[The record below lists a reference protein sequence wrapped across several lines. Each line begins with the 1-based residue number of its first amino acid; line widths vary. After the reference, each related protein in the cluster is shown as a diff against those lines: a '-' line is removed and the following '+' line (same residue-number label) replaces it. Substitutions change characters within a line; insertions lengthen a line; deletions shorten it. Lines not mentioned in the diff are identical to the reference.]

1 MNVQI
6 LMDAVVGLDADDAL
20 PLRMPEQD
28 WETLSRYLSVRFLKD
43 GDMLIREGEADRE
56 LYFLEQG
63 GLNVTIKGN
72 QVAALKPGTVVGE
85 GTFFSG
91 RSRSATVTASEAG
104 VAWALPWAKF
114 EAFSKKHPRV
124 ALQLVQAA
132 AAVLAIRMREAILV
146 GQFT

>member
-6 LMDAVVGLDADDAL
+6 LMDAVTGLDADDAL
-20 PLRMPEQD
+20 PLRMPRED
-28 WETLSRYLSVRFLKD
+28 WETLAHYLSVRFLKE
-43 GDMLIREGEADRE
+43 GDILIREGEDDRE

-63 GLNVTIKGN
+63 GLQVSIKGN
-72 QVAALKPGTVVGE
+72 QVAALRPGTVVGE

-114 EAFSKKHPRV
+114 EAFARKHPRV
-124 ALQLVQAA
+124 ALQVVQAA
-132 AAVLAIRMREAILV
+132 AALLALRMREAILV